1 VPVFGRGLY
10 RREEAS
16 MGEIVINEAQ
26 VVCRARDDIN
36 EAIEIIQ
43 RVKLL
48 MDSDRLSDALGNA
61 IDELRGAKALIG
73 RQYYGVDMS

>member
-1 VPVFGRGLY
+1 
-10 RREEAS
+10 

-61 IDELRGAKALIG
+61 IDELRNAKSLIG
-73 RQYYGVDMS
+73 RQYAVVDMS